1 MMQTLY
7 IHPQNPQDRLINQ
20 VVSALKADKLIV
32 LPTDIGYA
40 FGARLNAKTALDTL
54 QKLTVQ
60 QDNSFAKLPFVL
72 LCQDLSQVAQFTQI
86 NNTQFSVLKKTPLQT
101 VFILNASK
109 NTPKKLVCPKQK
121 TLGVCFTNQ
130 PIALALLA
138 CLNEP
143 IVINPILLD
152 EPYLIDEQFDK
163 FGEYLID
170 VGYLASL
177 PFDVSD
183 LHDKN

>member
-20 VVSALKADKLIV
+20 AVSALKADKLIV

-40 FGARLNAKTALDTL
+40 FGACLNAKTALDTL

-109 NTPKKLVCPKQK
+109 IHPKNWFAPNKKP
-121 TLGVCFTNQ
+121 
-130 PIALALLA
+130 LA
-138 CLNEP
+138 CALQISP
-143 IVINPILLD
+143 LLWR
-152 EPYLIDEQFDK
+152 YLR
-163 FGEYLID
+163 
-170 VGYLASL
+170 V
-177 PFDVSD
+177 
-183 LHDKN
+183 